1 MGYISIAI
9 LSIEGHFGEYHYSE
23 CRIFIAVLSVYM
35 MNVVLANVVWLS
47 AVAPQNLV
55 NVLRVT

>member
-47 AVAPQNLV
+47 AVAPQI
-55 NVLRVT
+55 